1 MISPLTDLASV
12 ARSGRRVGS
21 AIEAHEEIGSTN
33 DRARDLL
40 VAGGAD
46 GTVVVAE
53 SQTAGRGRNGRRWVS
68 PRGRGLFLSAVL
80 EPGIRPERIGE
91 LALGAGLAVAA
102 ACDPVTPVMLKW
114 PNDVV
119 AADGR
124 KLAGILIETMLA
136 GVQVT
141 GAVIGVGVNVDWPRD
156 ELPAELRATAT
167 SLAELAGAPVDR
179 LALLDRLLG
188 SLSDEVRSIELGA
201 SPIARYRARCITV
214 GQRVEVVVGENVV
227 SGLAS
232 EIDETGALVIESD
245 GGRTALTGGEV
256 RSVRQV
262 ST

>member
-1 MISPLTDLASV
+1 MISPLTDLGSV

-21 AIEAHEEIGSTN
+21 VIEAHEEIGSTN
-33 DRARDLL
+33 DRARELL
-40 VAGGAD
+40 AAGGAD

-53 SQTAGRGRNGRRWVS
+53 SQTAGRGRNGRRWIS

-80 EPGIRPERIGE
+80 EPRIGAERIGE

-102 ACDPVTPVMLKW
+102 ACDPVAPVMLKW

-119 AADGR
+119 ASDGR

-136 GVQVT
+136 GDRVT

-167 SLAELAGAPVDR
+167 SLAELAGARVDR
-179 LALLDRLLG
+179 IALLDRLMAE
-188 SLSDEVRSIELGA
+188 LSVAVRSMEHGV
-201 SPIARYRARCITV
+201 SPLPGYRARCVTV
-214 GQRVEVVVGENVV
+214 GQRVEVAVGENVV
-227 SGLAS
+227 SGWAV

-245 GGRTALTGGEV
+245 GSRRALTGGEV
-256 RSVRQV
+256 RAVRQA
-262 ST
+262 SA